1 MSYWKTMPLELN
13 ENKSQSIVD
22 NSFLLTKINNELNNC
37 PFKFQTTF
45 YFENT
50 ITDILL
56 NKCKQF
62 FDNYYSFVEYSLD
75 FFKYISYFNKC
86 TIFEYSMNN
95 EVIAYIFAY
104 EKIFNINCKNIKAME
119 ITFFCIKNSYRHIK
133 LAPYLLN
140 VLIKYCITNY
150 NISIAFY
157 SIITH
162 INSPYFCKK
171 TINHRPINI
180 ENLNKNN
187 FLDSTFNNDIF
198 KTFISL
204 NNVNL
209 STDFS
214 TINIKKLQKQ
224 YHTYIKLNFNIYD
237 QTINLETLIN
247 EKNIFYNI
255 LLLEKKNIIGFFSFC
270 KMKIHT
276 SKSNYY
282 NQGLLYTFFIKEN
295 NNFGH
300 YIEIISQYYKN
311 IFDVIS
317 FYDIFTITNCKSVKG
332 IVSTKYYL
340 FNYYT
345 KKIKENETN
354 LIFL

>member
-1 MSYWKTMPLELN
+1 M
-13 ENKSQSIVD
+13 
-22 NSFLLTKINNELNNC
+22 
-37 PFKFQTTF
+37 
-45 YFENT
+45 
-50 ITDILL
+50 
-56 NKCKQF
+56 
-62 FDNYYSFVEYSLD
+62 
-75 FFKYISYFNKC
+75 
-86 TIFEYSMNN
+86 
-95 EVIAYIFAY
+95 
-104 EKIFNINCKNIKAME
+104 
-119 ITFFCIKNSYRHIK
+119 
-133 LAPYLLN
+133 
-140 VLIKYCITNY
+140 
-150 NISIAFY
+150 
-157 SIITH
+157 
-162 INSPYFCKK
+162 
-171 TINHRPINI
+171 
-180 ENLNKNN
+180 
-187 FLDSTFNNDIF
+187 
-198 KTFISL
+198 
-204 NNVNL
+204 NL